1 MKWVWILSP
10 FLMWGSWSSVKLTCC
25 EMAGMRVESESNAD
39 SHVFPFHRWREERGK
54 NFPHLDFFEH
64 QWISCSCNREALAK
78 VQREPS
84 DSDYQSSLTLN
95 LLLKNDC
102 CTLPSWQIGTYI
114 GMLSFCLNGSWLCAF
129 PYLGKYHIINQ
140 GHRGMYM
147 RTSGTDVYRWYFPV
161 VCCENLSQCT
171 VDFQAAVTEKCCSFC
186 PQRRKACRERSS
198 ISLSL

>member
-1 MKWVWILSP
+1 
-10 FLMWGSWSSVKLTCC
+10 
-25 EMAGMRVESESNAD
+25 MRLESESNAD
-39 SHVFPFHRWREERGK
+39 SHVFPFHRWREGRGK

-84 DSDYQSSLTLN
+84 DSDYQSSLTLK

-114 GMLSFCLNGSWLCAF
+114 GMLSFCLSGSWLCAF

-147 RTSGTDVYRWYFPV
+147 RTSGTDVYRWHFPV